1 MAFKMNGWNA
11 GMGTGSANSMYKK
24 DVVKNKPG
32 STETK
37 NKSVVRDTADDT
49 KTVKTVYKKDEPKMS
64 NEDWQKGK
72 DAAAAH
78 GENLSDLVA
87 KRKTLKKGSPEY
99 NVVQNKINQAL
110 GSKKRHDEGAHRSS
124 QTDTSSK
131 VVYKDKDEGTKDKIK
146 TKDTSYGTK
155 EKIVTKTPEGT
166 TKTVVKRDHEGN
178 IIGTRGYDT
187 TKNNKNNKDNKN
199 NKNNKGKSDPFA

>member
-1 MAFKMNGWNA
+1 MAFKMNFSGF
-11 GMGTGSANSMYKK
+11 GDGTGSAKTMMTKKSM
-24 DVVKNKPG
+24 
-32 STETK
+32 
-37 NKSVVRDTADDT
+37 
-49 KTVKTVYKKDEPKMS
+49 YKKDEPKMS

-72 DAAAAH
+72 DSAAAH
-78 GENLSDLVA
+78 GDDLNSLVA
-87 KRKTLKKGSPEY
+87 QRKNLKKGSPEY

-131 VVYKDKDEGTKDKIK
+131 VVYKDKDAGTKDKIK
-146 TKDTSYGTK
+146 TKETDYGTK
-155 EKIVTKTPEGT
+155 EKIVTKGPEGT
-166 TKTVVKRDHEGN
+166 KKTVVKKDHEGN
-178 IIGTRGYDT
+178 IIGERGYDT